1 MQWITVRVSRKD
13 PPAMR
18 AVEDKVTGRLL
29 NDPPPGSDQIVAIGK
44 VRRKGKIP
52 GPDQCTN

>member
-18 AVEDKVTGRLL
+18 AVEDKVPGRLL

-44 VRRKGKIP
+44 VGRKGKIP
-52 GPDQCTN
+52 GSDQCTK